1 MKRMNHKL
9 LAVLLALTLSL
20 TLLAGCGGNNNS
32 QNSSGSTDGNQSQNS
47 GSEDNGETGNGG
59 QEASAFVFTS
69 NGVEVRM
76 NAEADPIVEAL
87 GEPVS
92 TFEAPSCAFQGTDY
106 IYTYDGFQIN
116 TYPLND
122 VNYVSSVVFMS
133 DAVST
138 PEGLE
143 IGKTKDDMI
152 AAYGEDYTEEYD
164 QYTYTRGDSQLVV
177 LIEDGYISSIEYQAV
192 LPEQN
197 G

>member
-1 MKRMNHKL
+1 
-9 LAVLLALTLSL
+9 
-20 TLLAGCGGNNNS
+20 
-32 QNSSGSTDGNQSQNS
+32 
-47 GSEDNGETGNGG
+47 
-59 QEASAFVFTS
+59 
-69 NGVEVRM
+69 M

-192 LPEQN
+192 LPEN

>member
-1 MKRMNHKL
+1 MRHNKKRI
-9 LAVLLALTLSL
+9 AALLALSL
-20 TLLAGCGGNNNS
+20 CLALLAGCGGDNNGQTGNGG
-32 QNSSGSTDGNQSQNS
+32 NTSGSQSQNS
-47 GSEDNGETGNGG
+47 GDADSGETGSGA
-59 QEASAFVFTS
+59 QEAAAFVFTS
-69 NGVEVRM
+69 NGVDIRM

-92 TFEAPSCAFQGTDY
+92 SYEAPSCAFQGTDY
-106 IYTYDGFQIN
+106 IYTYDGFQLN

-122 VNYVSSVVFMS
+122 VNYVSSVVLIS
-133 DAVST
+133 DAVAT

-143 IGKTKDDMI
+143 IGGTKEDMI

-192 LPEQN
+192 LPEN

>member
-32 QNSSGSTDGNQSQNS
+32 QNSSGNAAGNQSQNS

-76 NAEADPIVEAL
+76 NAEADPIVEAM

>member
-32 QNSSGSTDGNQSQNS
+32 QNSSGNAAGNQSQNS
-47 GSEDNGETGNGG
+47 GSEDSSETGNGS

-69 NGVEVRM
+69 NGVEVKM

-116 TYPLND
+116 TYPLDD

-138 PEGLE
+138 SEGLE

-192 LPEQN
+192 LPEN

>member
-1 MKRMNHKL
+1 MKNTTHKL
-9 LAVLLALTLSL
+9 SAILLALTLCL
-20 TLLAGCGGNNNS
+20 VLLAGCGGNAGNNS
-32 QNSSGSTDGNQSQNS
+32 QDNSGAASGGQSQNS
-47 GSEDNGETGNGG
+47 GGDAGESGG
-59 QEASAFVFTS
+59 DAQEATSFIFTS
-69 NGVEVRM
+69 NGVEIRM

-106 IYTYDGFQIN
+106 IYTYDGFQLN

-122 VNYVSSVVFMS
+122 VNYVSSVVLIS

-143 IGKTKDDMI
+143 IGGSKEDMI

-164 QYTYTRGDSQLVV
+164 LYTYTRGDSQLAV
-177 LIEDGYISSIEYQAV
+177 LFGDGAITSIEYLAV
-192 LPEQN
+192 LPE

>member
-32 QNSSGSTDGNQSQNS
+32 QNSSGNAAGNQSQNS
-47 GSEDNGETGNGG
+47 GSEDSSETGNGG

-192 LPEQN
+192 LPEN

>member
-1 MKRMNHKL
+1 MKRNHDKL
-9 LAVLLALTLSL
+9 FALLLALCLV
-20 TLLAGCGGNNNS
+20 LLAGCGGNAGNS
-32 QNSSGSTDGNQSQNS
+32 QNNSGAASGGQSQNS
-47 GSEDNGETGNGG
+47 GGDAGESGG
-59 QEASAFVFTS
+59 DVQEATAFVFTS
-69 NGVEVRM
+69 NGVEIRM

-87 GEPVS
+87 GEPIS

-143 IGKTKDDMI
+143 IGGTKEDMI

-164 QYTYTRGDSQLVV
+164 QYTYTREDSQLAV
-177 LIEDGYISSIEYQAV
+177 LIEDGFITSIEYQAV
-192 LPEQN
+192 LPE

>member
-32 QNSSGSTDGNQSQNS
+32 QNSSGNAAGNQSQNS
-47 GSEDNGETGNGG
+47 GSEDTGETGNGG

-87 GEPVS
+87 GEPIS
-92 TFEAPSCAFQGTDY
+92 AFDAPSCAFQGTDW

-122 VNYVSSVVFMS
+122 VNYVSSVVLTS

-143 IGKTKDDMI
+143 IGGTKEDMI

-164 QYTYTRGDSQLVV
+164 QCTYTRGDSQLAI
-177 LIEDGYISSIEYQAV
+177 LFEDGTISSIEYLAV
-192 LPEQN
+192 LPQQ
-197 G
+197 

>member
-1 MKRMNHKL
+1 MRHNKKL
-9 LAVLLALTLSL
+9 LATLLALSL
-20 TLLAGCGGNNNS
+20 CLALLAGCGGDNS
-32 QNSSGSTDGNQSQNS
+32 GQTGNGGNASGDQSQNS
-47 GSEDNGETGNGG
+47 GDADSGDSGNGA

-69 NGVEVRM
+69 DGVEIKM

-92 TFEAPSCAFQGTDY
+92 SYEAPSCAFQGTDY

-122 VNYVSSVVFMS
+122 VNYVSSVVLIS

-143 IGKTKDDMI
+143 IGGTMEDMV
-152 AAYGEDYTEEYD
+152 AAYGEDYTEEYGM
-164 QYTYTRGDSQLVV
+164 YTYTRGDSQLAV
-177 LIEDGYISSIEYQAV
+177 LIGDGAITSIEYLAV

>member
-32 QNSSGSTDGNQSQNS
+32 QNSNGNAAGNQSQNS
-47 GSEDNGETGNGG
+47 GSEDSSETGNGS
-59 QEASAFVFTS
+59 QETSAFVFTS
-69 NGVEVRM
+69 NGVEVKM

-116 TYPLND
+116 TYPLDD

-138 PEGLE
+138 SEGLE

-177 LIEDGYISSIEYQAV
+177 LIEDGYITSIEYQAV
-192 LPEQN
+192 LPEN

>member
-1 MKRMNHKL
+1 MKHNVKKL
-9 LAVLLALTLSL
+9 SALFLALMLCFA
-20 TLLAGCGGNNNS
+20 LLAGCGGNGGNN
-32 QNSSGSTDGNQSQNS
+32 QTDDNSSTNGQNS
-47 GSEDNGETGNGG
+47 GETGDEN
-59 QEASAFVFTS
+59 QEASLFVFTS
-69 NGVEVRM
+69 NGVEIKM

-192 LPEQN
+192 LPEN

>member
-9 LAVLLALTLSL
+9 LAVLLAVTLSL

-32 QNSSGSTDGNQSQNS
+32 QDSSGNTDGNQSQNS
-47 GSEDNGETGNGG
+47 GSEDTGETGNGG

-192 LPEQN
+192 LPEN